1 MGLPMAR
8 NLAKKGYKVYGFD
21 VNKEA
26 VKQLAVDVSQ
36 QLR

>member
-21 VNKEA
+21 MNKDA
-26 VKQLAVDVSQ
+26 VKQLAADVG
-36 QLR
+36 LV